1 MGQKINN
8 VTSVLG
14 IHVGTVN
21 TRAALFDI
29 VQRSYRF
36 LAQAEAQST
45 YEAPTFD
52 AREGAYQAIRELE
65 ERTGAVL
72 FDENG
77 WLQVGLEKPGCGV
90 GKLVMTTSCGSN
102 YRSATL
108 GLLEGMSLGAVNHLA
123 RSILGPVTCSIGIN
137 DHRTASDQLDEL
149 IRHSPEFIIFSGG
162 SEGGA
167 SRSVLQLARLVTQLL
182 QVTPR
187 ENRPI
192 VFYCGNSTLGQQ
204 LKESVDHFTR
214 VRVSQNVHPGI
225 DRETLAP
232 AQRDLGEMLVEVE
245 ALRVG
250 GLGNLARKCSVPAIP
265 DHLGVAEVV
274 RFLGRKFDPAKGA
287 LGISLEDSDSFV
299 SYANHQSSISLK
311 FPYGNGQGTET
322 LLRQSDI
329 TDVTTWL
336 DGSKSD
342 EFIRDS
348 LLQAALFSGSIPA
361 SAVDLEIKLAF
372 QRHLI
377 TRMMADLETQN
388 QGIPRCFEPILVS
401 SDFLNR
407 VPDARQVLLTILDGV
422 QPLGITQVILDSHCL
437 LGLIGASAR
446 LNPVLSAQLLES
458 SVFTKLATVVNI
470 RSRQREGTTLVAACL
485 EKSGAFSEQRKVKKG
500 TLVTLPLEPGEEA
513 LLHIR
518 KVHSCEIED
527 VDMPGVP
534 IKVTGSVCGVVI
546 DARGRPLKIPDNVF
560 ERREAFKTWHID

>member
-29 VQRSYRF
+29 VQGSYRF

-45 YEAPTFD
+45 YAAPTFD
-52 AREGAYQAIRELE
+52 ARECAYQAIRELE

-72 FDENG
+72 IDENG

-108 GLLEGMSLGAVNHLA
+108 GLLEDMSLGAVNRLA

-232 AQRDLGEMLVEVE
+232 AQRDLGEMLVEIE

-250 GLGNLARKCSVPAIP
+250 GLGSLARKCSVPAIP

-287 LGISLEDSDSFV
+287 LGISLEDTDSFV
-299 SYANHQSSISLK
+299 SYANHQSSVSLK
-311 FPYGNGQGTET
+311 FPYGDGQGTET

-342 EFIRDS
+342 ESIRDS
-348 LLQAALFSGSIPA
+348 LLQAALFPGYIPA

-388 QGIPRCFEPILVS
+388 QGIPRRFEPILVS

-458 SVFTKLATVVNI
+458 SVFTQLATVVNI

-518 KVHSCEIED
+518 KIHPCEIED